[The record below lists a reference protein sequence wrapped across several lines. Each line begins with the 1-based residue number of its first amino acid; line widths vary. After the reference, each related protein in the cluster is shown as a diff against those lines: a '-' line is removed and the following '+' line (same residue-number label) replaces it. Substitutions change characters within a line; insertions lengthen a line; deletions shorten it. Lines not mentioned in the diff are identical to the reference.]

1 MSGLDHPATTLQ
13 HGEEDRFY
21 IISGDQFTENRK
33 RPPTAPPV
41 QLPLAG
47 VPARHLVCPH
57 SEIDRKRERL
67 PSHTRAVEELNDG
80 LPTSDCGL
88 PTGSHPEV
96 PQLIRVTAR
105 SQS

>member
-1 MSGLDHPATTLQ
+1 MSGLDQPATTLQ

-21 IISGDQFTENRK
+21 IISGNNSPRIESDPHTS
-33 RPPTAPPV
+33 PPV

-47 VPARHLVCPH
+47 VSARHLACPH

-96 PQLIRVTAR
+96 PQLVRVTAR